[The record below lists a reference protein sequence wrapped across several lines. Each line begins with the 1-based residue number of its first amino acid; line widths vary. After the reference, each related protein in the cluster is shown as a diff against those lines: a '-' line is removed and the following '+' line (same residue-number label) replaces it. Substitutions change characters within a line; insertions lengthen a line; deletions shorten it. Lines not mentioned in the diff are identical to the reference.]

1 VIVLRSTRWLLPT
14 LVLAAGATL
23 GCAAWWKWHDIDACT
38 GISPLPRFVGAALQD
53 IGIVKFRAESCQD
66 RWIALEVYPGLRKG
80 YFVDVGSGDGELH
93 SNTKVLEDLG
103 WEGVCIDPFPTNM
116 AGRRC
121 TLFTAPVYSVSGKRV
136 RFHTAGVIGGIEESL
151 GRWKG
156 QAERARVVELET
168 RTLTELLAEAKA
180 PRFIH
185 YMSMDI
191 EGAELE
197 ALKGLDFSRYR
208 IGALTIEH
216 NFEEPKRGAILAFL
230 ESKGYRRERS
240 VDQDDFYV
248 STAKGQ

>member
-1 VIVLRSTRWLLPT
+1 VLRSTRWLLPT

-53 IGIVKFRAESCQD
+53 IGVVRFRAESCQD
-66 RWIALEVYPGLRKG
+66 RWIALEVYPGPRKG

-121 TLFTAPVYSVSGKRV
+121 TLFTVPVYSVSGKRV
-136 RFHTAGVIGGIEESL
+136 RFHTAGVIGGIDESL

-180 PRFIH
+180 PQFIH

-216 NFEEPKRGAILAFL
+216 NFEEPKRGAIRAFL

-248 STAKGQ
+248 STAQGQ